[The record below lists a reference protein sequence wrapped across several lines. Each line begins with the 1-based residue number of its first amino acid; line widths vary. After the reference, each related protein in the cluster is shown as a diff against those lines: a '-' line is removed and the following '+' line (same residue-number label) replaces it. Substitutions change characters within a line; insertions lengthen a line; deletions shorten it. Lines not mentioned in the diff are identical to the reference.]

1 MSEVFED
8 SRIKIQGKPGRSDCA
23 LLADGMVIRKEII
36 CYIMNNLPICQGKY
50 VAFVHYDNIAPE
62 NSKIIAFRAL
72 VDMLVMEMPSWLF
85 FLKDVG
91 CKYMIQKCD
100 VNMQTS
106 IIKFCLSTSAEH
118 GLHIWSV
125 TCNGTSTNLNTFKN
139 EGFVSSHD

>member
-1 MSEVFED
+1 MIGRRSTDEIKQFTVTINFYSPKICNFLKHYLYLSHPLSIKQWISSVDASPGFLSEVFED

-36 CYIMNNLPICQGKY
+36 CYIINNLPICQGRY

-85 FLKDVG
+85 F
-91 CKYMIQKCD
+91 
-100 VNMQTS
+100 
-106 IIKFCLSTSAEH
+106 
-118 GLHIWSV
+118 
-125 TCNGTSTNLNTFKN
+125 
-139 EGFVSSHD
+139 